1 MSVQPTDTIPELAVV
16 ALRHSHRY
24 HGKVLPEGTK
34 GAVVHAYRR
43 TETGFVREVYEGLDA
58 VIPLGEIEIELP
70 LAEIYAGVEF
80 TPEPSDEA

>member
-34 GAVVHAYRR
+34 GAVVHAYRD
-43 TETGFVREVYEGLDA
+43 GVGYE
-58 VIPLGEIEIELP
+58 
-70 LAEIYAGVEF
+70 VEF
-80 TPEPSDEA
+80 DEPFHCVITVGRDDIRQV